1 MAATFKD
8 IEDEFSELRNFILY
22 DLNLITSA
30 PQGGNY
36 AAVLLVVSACEAA
49 GTLRY
54 GKKDGG
60 LDFFRDYLVPDK
72 WRAVSKSIYDAL
84 RNGLAHS
91 FLTKAILKAA
101 DNPIELGIS
110 WSKEKHFEYDPGRA
124 TLFINVQVIAKNL
137 KEAFQRYEEE
147 LKKHA
152 DLRDRFI
159 KSRKKQRVFEVADQR
174 ERKAWKVL
182 VK

>member
-1 MAATFKD
+1 LAATFENIK
-8 IEDEFSELRNFILY
+8 DEFSELKNFVLY

-30 PQGGNY
+30 SQGGNY
-36 AAVLLVVSACEAA
+36 AAALLVVTACEAA

-54 GKKDGG
+54 GKNDGG
-60 LDFFRDYLVPDK
+60 LDFFRDYLVPEK
-72 WRAVSKSIYDAL
+72 WRPVSKSIYGAL

-110 WSKEKHFEYDPGRA
+110 WSKENHFEYDPGRA
-124 TLFINVQVIAKNL
+124 TLFINVQEISKKL

-152 DLRDRFI
+152 ELRNQFI
-159 KSRKKQRVFEVADQR
+159 KWRKKQRVFEVTDQK
-174 ERKAWKVL
+174 EKKAWKTL